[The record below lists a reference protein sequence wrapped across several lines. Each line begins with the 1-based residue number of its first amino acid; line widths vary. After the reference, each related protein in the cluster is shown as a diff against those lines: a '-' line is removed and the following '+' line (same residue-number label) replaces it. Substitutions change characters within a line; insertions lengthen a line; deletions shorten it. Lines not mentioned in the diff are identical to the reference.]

1 MADNQFK
8 TTVSSLLDGMNGF
21 LASKTVVGDPV
32 QVGDTTLVP
41 LVDVSFAMGAGAGV
55 DDKKQKGTGGLGGK
69 MNPCAVL
76 VIKNGVVKLVNIK
89 QQDTVTKILDMVPDL
104 VEKFVPG
111 NKKEDAE
118 VKEAI
123 DEAVEKNTKKF

>member
-8 TTVSSLLDGMNGF
+8 TTVTALLDGMNGF

-41 LVDVSFAMGAGAGV
+41 LVDVSFGMGAGAGV

-69 MNPCAVL
+69 MTPCAVL
-76 VIKNGVVKLVNIK
+76 VIKNGIVKLVNIK
-89 QQDTVTKILDMVPDL
+89 QQDTMTKILDMVPEL
-104 VEKFVPG
+104 VDKFVPSG
-111 NKKEDAE
+111 KKED
-118 VKEAI
+118 KEINDAI